1 MLNIRRNV
9 IFSFLEVTTNTALT
23 FIGYRVVVR
32 LGGIELLGLWS
43 TLMAWVGLSRL
54 GDFGLGGAATRFVA
68 GLNADDDAP
77 RIRSFIDTALIS
89 NSVAITAL
97 SLISYL
103 VVAHWLGFVV
113 GAGQVALAA
122 PALPWLVVVV
132 ISANLCMIVTGA
144 LFALHL
150 GFVRSIIMVACNLA
164 QLGLALW
171 LVPGHGLIGFAV
183 AQLAPYG
190 VAALAAWV
198 AICVKLG
205 KLRLPLGF
213 RWSVLREML
222 RISLMLQASS
232 IANTLFEPLSK
243 MLLSHFG
250 GMHMQGLYEAAYK
263 CIVTARNVS
272 SSTASAV
279 VPAMTRYTQTDMPAA
294 RALYLRTRR
303 HVARAL
309 ALVFGLVVLAS
320 PVISWLWFGSVIGM
334 FVGFV
339 AALSV
344 GSMVGGWVTPAY
356 NLGQVTGR
364 LGGVM
369 IAMTAGDAALLAGGL
384 PAMIVGAVSV
394 AIVVSSVVVLRLN
407 EPLIGLSGR
416 LWDGVK

>member
-1 MLNIRRNV
+1 MLNIRKNV
-9 IFSFLEVTTNTALT
+9 IFSFLEVTSNTALT

-32 LGGIELLGLWS
+32 LGGIEMLGLWS

-68 GLNADDDAP
+68 GLDAKGDGL
-77 RIRSFIDTALIS
+77 RIRAFIDTALIS
-89 NSVAITAL
+89 NTVAITAL
-97 SLISYL
+97 SLGSYL

-113 GAGQVALAA
+113 GGAHVALAA
-122 PALPWLVVVV
+122 PALPWLVGVVV
-132 ISANLCMIVTGA
+132 SANLCMIVTSS

-150 GFVRSIIMVACNLA
+150 GFVRSIIMVTCNLA
-164 QLGLALW
+164 QLSLAVW
-171 LVPGHGLIGFAV
+171 LVPSHGLIGFAV
-183 AQLAPYG
+183 AQLVPY
-190 VAALAAWV
+190 VMAALAAWI
-198 AICVKLG
+198 AICVQLG

-272 SSTASAV
+272 ASTASAV
-279 VPAMTRYTQTDMPAA
+279 VPAMTRLSETDMPAA
-294 RALYLRTRR
+294 RALYLNTRR
-303 HVARAL
+303 HVGRAL
-309 ALVFGLVVLAS
+309 PVV
-320 PVISWLWFGSVIGM
+320 SWLWFGSVIGM

-344 GSMVGGWVTPAY
+344 GSLVGGWVTPAY

-364 LGGVM
+364 LGGVV
-369 IAMTAGDAALLAGGL
+369 IAMAAGDGALLLGGL
-384 PAMIVGAVSV
+384 AFGWAGMPAMIVGAVSA
-394 AIVVSSVVVLRLN
+394 AIVVSSLVVLRLN
-407 EPLIGLSGR
+407 EPLIGLPGR
-416 LWDGVK
+416 WWGGAK